1 MRKTLFPSLA
11 AIAALA
17 LAGGAQAHARLVSS
31 DPGAGAKVSKSPAM
45 IDLQFNERLEPKFSG
60 FTVTRNGAPA
70 DVGPVSLDGPKGLM
84 AMPAKALPSGAYVLH
99 WHAVTADGHRTEGDV
114 AFQVR

>member
-1 MRKTLFPSLA
+1 MRNALFPSLA
-11 AIAALA
+11 AVAALT

-31 DPGAGAKVSKSPAM
+31 DPAAGAKVSKSPAM
-45 IDLQFNERLEPKFSG
+45 IDLQFNERLEAKFSG
-60 FTVTRNGAPA
+60 FVVTRGGTSA

-84 AMPAKALPSGAYVLH
+84 AMPAKALPSGAYLLH

-114 AFQVR
+114 AFSIR

>member
-1 MRKTLFPSLA
+1 MRTALLSAFAVLA
-11 AIAALA
+11 ALTLA
-17 LAGGAQAHARLVSS
+17 TTAEAHARLVSS
-31 DPGAGAKVSKSPAM
+31 DPAAGAKVGKSPAM
-45 IDLQFNERLEPKFSG
+45 IDLQFNERLEAKFSG
-60 FTVTRNGAPA
+60 FVVTRNGAPA

-114 AFQVR
+114 AFSIR